1 MKINLILAVLCS
13 FPTLLAQTT
22 TPVEA
27 ASHSALKA
35 EPRGGGWMKRHESM
49 NKYAAAKQYDILF
62 IGDSITQGWEGS
74 GKGVWEKHYA
84 DKNALNLGISGDRT
98 EHVIWRLQNGNLK
111 NQENAKLAIIMIGTN
126 NTGHSRQNP
135 KETAEGVAK
144 IVSLVRKGS
153 PKAKILLLGVFP
165 RGQKPDDKLR
175 QLNVDI
181 NKRIAKLHDG
191 ETVHYLN
198 LDSIFLN
205 DDGILTKEVMPD
217 ALHPR
222 EKGYNMWADA
232 MAPKVKELGGL

>member
-1 MKINLILAVLCS
+1 M
-13 FPTLLAQTT
+13 LL
-22 TPVEA
+22 
-27 ASHSALKA
+27 S
-35 EPRGGGWMKRHESM
+35 RRIR
-49 NKYAAAKQYDILF
+49 AAA
-62 IGDSITQGWEGS
+62 
-74 GKGVWEKHYA
+74 GVVV
-84 DKNALNLGISGDRT
+84 D
-98 EHVIWRLQNGNLK
+98 VF
-111 NQENAKLAIIMIGTN
+111 
-126 NTGHSRQNP
+126 
-135 KETAEGVAK
+135 
-144 IVSLVRKGS
+144 
-153 PKAKILLLGVFP
+153 LLLGVFP